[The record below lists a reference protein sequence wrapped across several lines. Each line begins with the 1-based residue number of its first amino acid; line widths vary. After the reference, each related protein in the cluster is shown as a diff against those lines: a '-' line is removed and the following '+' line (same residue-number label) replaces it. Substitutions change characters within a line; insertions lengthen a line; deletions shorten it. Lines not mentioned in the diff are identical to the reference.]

1 MRTNGELKIIKI
13 KKRLPNTQK
22 PFLLIYKVI
31 FIKVRDV
38 DYKSTALRTEIK
50 NLDQRRTADYRLPTA
65 KTDYLSILFK
75 LLFLWL
81 YKK

>member
-1 MRTNGELKIIKI
+1 MNCILLIDNN

-38 DYKSTALRTEIK
+38 DYKSTTLRSKIV
-50 NLDQRRTADYRLPTA
+50 NLDQRELQPPRLGVP
-65 KTDYLSILFK
+65 D
-75 LLFLWL
+75 
-81 YKK
+81 

>member
-1 MRTNGELKIIKI
+1 MNCILLIDNN

-38 DYKSTALRTEIK
+38 DYKS
-50 NLDQRRTADYRLPTA
+50 P
-65 KTDYLSILFK
+65 LSCGEGPGVRFYSVKI
-75 LLFLWL
+75 
-81 YKK
+81 YV